1 MLRKHLRERG
11 DIMLDIK
18 LNFFLLELN
27 KVILKWRMFLE
38 FVNGKVLMTLK
49 S

>member
-1 MLRKHLRERG
+1 MLEN
-11 DIMLDIK
+11 K
-18 LNFFLLELN
+18 LIFFLLEVN
-27 KVILKWRMFLE
+27 KVILKWRMLLE